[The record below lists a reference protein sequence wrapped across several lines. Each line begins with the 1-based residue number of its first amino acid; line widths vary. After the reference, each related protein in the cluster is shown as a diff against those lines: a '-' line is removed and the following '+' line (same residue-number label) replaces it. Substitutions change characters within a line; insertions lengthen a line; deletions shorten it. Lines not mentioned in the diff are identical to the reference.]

1 MKKQKSWHSNIM
13 LVLTALIWGIAF
25 VAQSEGMNHVGAF
38 TFNACR
44 FLIGGLMLLPLIFF
58 FRSSNTGRNAAGK
71 ELRTG
76 ITGGLCCGFFLF
88 IASTLQQMGIAY
100 TTAGKAGFITSLY
113 IIIVPVLGLLAHKRV
128 GWNIWISVLAAASGM
143 YLLCVTDSFAIG
155 KGDTLIFLCALGFSL
170 HILIIDY
177 FSPKASGIVI
187 SCVQFFTA
195 GLLSTAFMFITE
207 QPKWGGIYAAGIPIL
222 YAGILSCGVAYTLQ
236 VIAQK
241 QVAPVI
247 ASLLMSLESVFSLL
261 AGMLLLGEQLTPREA
276 AGCILVFGAI
286 ILAQIPIKQLAGR
299 CLPNE

>member
-1 MKKQKSWHSNIM
+1 M
-13 LVLTALIWGIAF
+13 LILTALIWGIAF
-25 VAQSEGMNHVGAF
+25 VAQSEGMNYVGAF

-58 FRSSNTGRNAAGK
+58 FRNSETDQSTDGK

-88 IASTLQQMGIAY
+88 IASTLQQMGIAD

-113 IIIVPVLGLLAHKRV
+113 IIIVPILGLLVHKKV
-128 GWNIWISVLAAASGM
+128 GWNIWISVLTAAAGM
-143 YLLCVTDSFAIG
+143 YLLCVTDDFVIG
-155 KGDTLIFLCALGFSL
+155 KGDALIFLCALGFSL
-170 HILIIDY
+170 HILVIDY
-177 FSPKASGIVI
+177 FSPQASGIII

-195 GLLSTAFMFITE
+195 GLLSAAFMFITE
-207 QPKWGGIYAAGIPIL
+207 QPEWNGIYAARIPIL

-261 AGMLLLGEQLTPREA
+261 AGMLLLGEQLTPQEA
-276 AGCILVFGAI
+276 TGCILVFGAI
-286 ILAQIPIKQLAGR
+286 ILAQLPVKQLTR
-299 CLPNE
+299 RYLPNE

>member
-1 MKKQKSWHSNIM
+1 M

-44 FLIGGLMLLPLIFF
+44 FLIGGLVLLPIIFF
-58 FRSSNTGRNAAGK
+58 FCRRESGRGAGQSTAKK

-76 ITGGLCCGFFLF
+76 ITGGLGCGFFLF
-88 IASTLQQMGIAY
+88 IASTLQQMGIAD

-113 IIIVPVLGLLAHKRV
+113 IIIVPVLGLLARKKI
-128 GWNIWISVLAAASGM
+128 GLNIWISVLIAAIGM
-143 YLLCVTDSFAIG
+143 YLLCATDGFLIG
-155 KGDTLIFLCALGFSL
+155 RGDALVFFGALGFSL

-177 FSPKASGIVI
+177 FSPRASGIII

-195 GLLSTAFMFITE
+195 GFLSAAFMLLTE
-207 QPKWGGIYAAGIPIL
+207 HPELNGIYAARIPIL

-236 VIAQK
+236 IIAQK

-261 AGMLLLGEQLTPREA
+261 AGMLLLGEQLTQQETF
-276 AGCILVFGAI
+276 GCILVFGAI
-286 ILAQIPIKQLAGR
+286 ILAQVPIKQLTKNSSNICETGG
-299 CLPNE
+299 E

>member
-1 MKKQKSWHSNIM
+1 M

-25 VAQSEGMNHVGAF
+25 VAQSAGMNHVGAF

-58 FRSSNTGRNAAGK
+58 FRNSETNQSTAPN

-88 IASTLQQMGIAY
+88 IASTLQQMGIAD

-113 IIIVPVLGLLAHKRV
+113 IIIVPVLGLLAHKKV
-128 GWNIWISVLAAASGM
+128 GWNIWISVLTAAAGM
-143 YLLCVTDSFAIG
+143 YLLCVTDDFAIG
-155 KGDTLIFLCALGFSL
+155 KGDALIFLCALGFSL

-177 FSPKASGIVI
+177 FSPQASGIII

-195 GLLSTAFMFITE
+195 GLLSAAFMLITE
-207 QPKWGGIYAAGIPIL
+207 QPEWNGIYAARIPIL

-241 QVAPVI
+241 KVTPVI

-261 AGMLLLGEQLTPREA
+261 AGMLLLGEQLTPQEA
-276 AGCILVFGAI
+276 TGCILVFGAI
-286 ILAQIPIKQLAGR
+286 ILAQIPIKQLTGR